1 MLKTILRKTSIPINV
16 QLSNA
21 EAARIS
27 KLEAEKKENQKVV
40 EVIIDVIRHISL
52 QNEAFRGHDEK
63 PTSENQGKFLEEIM
77 FLAKYHAPLK
87 KWLDSRPE
95 NVSWLSHDIQNE
107 MIDLLSQNVIET
119 MKEQILE
126 SKYYSVECDE
136 VTSHKKSYMSIE
148 ERVVGLKNVLS
159 LKGKSLADII
169 IEKLGVLQIPMQNMI
184 GKGFD
189 GASNISGKG
198 NGVQQHLSESGATLS
213 LYFHCF
219 AHCLNLVLGKTAE
232 TLPLVKDVFDTI
244 GSIYSVME
252 GSPQRTAVFEKWLK
266 EFSINEGRRALRSV
280 SDTRWTARVDN
291 LSATANTL
299 QALIAALRELKPK
312 GAACAG
318 LLTQL
323 NFFEFVLKLM
333 ILKEVFEISKYA
345 SEYLQRADMYMVTAV
360 NAVQTLIR
368 RITSLRDEKHFDEL
382 VCKAKLHASKC
393 NVNNTFN
400 EASKRGRRLP
410 ERLGDGQTLLDA
422 TFSHSI
428 ATPSESS
435 QSVTAVDNF
444 RYVFY
449 CPFLDLMLNELGKR
463 LLRLSPIFR

>member
-1 MLKTILRKTSIPINV
+1 MFVSVGCSEKIFTEDGFRNWKKATGATGRLEKHLMSRAHQLSREKAILRKTSIPINV

-52 QNEAFRGHDEK
+52 QNEAFWGHDEK
-63 PTSENQGKFLEEIM
+63 PTFENQGKFLEEII
-77 FLAKYHAPLK
+77 FLAKYYAPLK

-95 NVSWLSHDIQNE
+95 NVSWLSHDMQNE

-136 VTSHKKSYMSIE
+136 VTSHKKSYMSIIVRYVYQNVIQ

-169 IEKLGVLQIPMQNMI
+169 IEKLGVLQIPLQNMI

-189 GASNISGKG
+189 GASNMSGKD

-232 TLPLVKDVFDTI
+232 TQPLVKDVFDTI
-244 GSIYSVME
+244 GSIYRVME
-252 GSPQRTAVFEKWLK
+252 GSPQRTTVFEKWLK

-291 LSATANTL
+291 LSATANIL
-299 QALIAALRELKPK
+299 EALIAALRELEPK
-312 GAACAG
+312 EAACAG

-323 NFFEFVLKLM
+323 NSFEFVLKLM

-345 SEYLQRADMYMVTAV
+345 SEYLQREKLANLRAVMV
-360 NAVQTLIR
+360 
-368 RITSLRDEKHFDEL
+368 F
-382 VCKAKLHASKC
+382 LHSRPVK
-393 NVNNTFN
+393 NTC
-400 EASKRGRRLP
+400 
-410 ERLGDGQTLLDA
+410 
-422 TFSHSI
+422 
-428 ATPSESS
+428 
-435 QSVTAVDNF
+435 
-444 RYVFY
+444 Y
-449 CPFLDLMLNELGKR
+449 
-463 LLRLSPIFR
+463 